1 MREGREFSALGEGV
15 FLFRQAEGSLFGRKG
30 RAKWELIF
38 EKKKRAPKAKRGK
51 ALLGAIWRA
60 FSVSSFLCF
69 FSLFVVVHI
78 DFKGCIPVVIVI
90 FHFFHEM
97 ENC

>member
-1 MREGREFSALGEGV
+1 MSFRLWEREF
-15 FLFRQAEGSLFGRKG
+15 FLFRQAEGSLFGRG
-30 RAKWELIF
+30 RRAKWELIF

-69 FSLFVVVHI
+69 FLSFCCGSH
-78 DFKGCIPVVIVI
+78 
-90 FHFFHEM
+90 
-97 ENC
+97 